1 MESWVAP
8 HLTGG
13 IGNRLFEF
21 AAALGAAEK
30 WGKPAVFYTPM
41 IQKNDHGPADN
52 ILKLFPRVPVL
63 HDEQQHATYPEPNGH
78 VFKYTPFPQS
88 APGDRTVILGYRQS
102 EKYFPVQA
110 NLLKPD
116 WSAFMDSQT
125 KQSLL
130 SKHRFTSDSVKNYT
144 WFLHIRL
151 GDYKVL
157 PHHQINIAPYYEKC
171 LNEVPKGSHIILFS
185 DEPNLCGGWF
195 TAVCGQRSLEP
206 IICMEPDEIKSL
218 WLMSQCHG
226 GAIVANSTFSWWGA
240 YFARQEF
247 GQAYKAFYPSVWGQG
262 LPPAFDVVPD
272 WGIKIEV

>member
-30 WGKPAVFYTPM
+30 WGKPSVFYRPM
-41 IQKNDHGPADN
+41 IQKNDHGPVDN
-52 ILKLFPRVPVL
+52 ILKLFPNVPVL
-63 HDEQQHATYPEPNGH
+63 TTEQSYASYPEPNGH

-102 EKYFPVQA
+102 EKYFPA
-110 NLLKPD
+110 EASLLKPD
-116 WSAFMDSQT
+116 WSPFLDSQT
-125 KQSLL
+125 KQVLL
-130 SKHRFTSDSVKNYT
+130 SKHGFSTDASKSRT

-185 DEPNLCGGWF
+185 DELNLCAGWF
-195 TAVCGQRSLEP
+195 AAICSQRSLEP
-206 IICMEPDEIKSL
+206 IICMEADEIKSL

-240 YFARQEF
+240 YFARQEV
-247 GQAYKAFYPSVWGQG
+247 GEAYKAFYPSVWGQG
-262 LPPAFDVVPD
+262 LPPAYDVVPE
-272 WGIKIEV
+272 WGIKVEV